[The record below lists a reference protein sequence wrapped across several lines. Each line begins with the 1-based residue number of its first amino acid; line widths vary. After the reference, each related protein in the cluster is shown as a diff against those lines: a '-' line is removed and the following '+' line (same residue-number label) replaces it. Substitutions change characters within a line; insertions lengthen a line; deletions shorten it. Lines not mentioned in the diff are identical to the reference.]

1 MANRWRHAAG
11 CALMLGLATQT
22 EAAGRP
28 AIAVVAYNQAGV
40 ATDVI
45 ARAKL
50 EINRIVAGTGVDV
63 AWMDPAAVEPVA
75 SFAIQLLIRP
85 RAVSGPQS
93 VMGTALGDAHEIG
106 GSAMVF
112 YDRVLR
118 SAHEREQDVAGV
130 LAYAMVHEIGHLLL
144 PPPAHSSSGIMR
156 AAWDGDDLRHMASGA
171 MQFTPAQ
178 QAAIGV
184 KAETCCAAMHST
196 LRQKP

>member
-1 MANRWRHAAG
+1 
-11 CALMLGLATQT
+11 MLGLATQV

-28 AIAVVAYNQAGV
+28 TIVVAAYNQADV
-40 ATDVI
+40 AADVL
-45 ARAKL
+45 ARAKI
-50 EINRIVAGTGVDV
+50 EISRIVGSAGVDV
-63 AWMDPAAVEPVA
+63 AWMDTAAVAPMT

-93 VMGTALGDAHEIG
+93 VMGTALGDAHGIG

-144 PPPAHSSSGIMR
+144 PPPAHTSSGIMR

-171 MQFTPAQ
+171 MQFTPTQ
-178 QAAIGV
+178 QAAIRV
-184 KAETCCAAMHST
+184 KAETRGAG
-196 LRQKP
+196 LRPAR